1 MLKRRENIK
10 PAAIAAAIGTAAVA
24 GFLLLP
30 AHRTVLLA
38 ARFFLAGA
46 GGLSAA
52 AAAGLLLS
60 RASPRRLLGR
70 FFFPLLAALTA
81 LSALPFARLAAVN
94 LGSPVFIIDH
104 WEKTLYFQA
113 LEFSET
119 GRAPYRSPEELP
131 LISDNYPPLFPA
143 VSAALFRFFR
153 PAPLIPKLL
162 ALAGFLGTLLLLART
177 LKKHC
182 ARDGLWLG
190 IFVFLTVSAAFSWL
204 WARTDPLVSLL
215 TLAFLAIAENPRKR
229 GAPAAA
235 GLLWLAAVYTKQ
247 TAALW
252 LPFLAGAVYFREKS
266 LKKTAVFAVLAVAAA
281 AAVFLLIELQTEGW
295 FSFWIVRVP
304 GRHPYHRLG
313 RLAGLTAFRLLT
325 RLGVVPIAL
334 ALAAALSSRRNRRD
348 GGRNVFREDRA
359 LTYWGAASLY
369 GVVVSLLTSLKT
381 GTAYNQY
388 QEVFAPVAVAAA
400 VLFSILAGER
410 AGGRRTPGPSR
421 PFSAG
426 GYCLLLAALLFSA
439 GHSYFQDRANYL
451 AVRFKT
457 AVYPP
462 GELRELKKEI
472 RERGWNRVYF
482 PMSLAPDR
490 SRVLVGIQEYF
501 TGTTDWRIYADE
513 GALMD
518 LRGAG
523 FDFPEGFTGSL
534 RRGEIEQIVVRTSH
548 RVFELANP
556 YARGPADPRDPD
568 LFPPEV
574 RETFAAFFTQT
585 SLETPGFDAY
595 VYVGFPSG
603 DYE

>member
-1 MLKRRENIK
+1 MLKRSENIK
-10 PAAIAAAIGTAAVA
+10 PVVAAAAIG
-24 GFLLLP
+24 
-30 AHRTVLLA
+30 
-38 ARFFLAGA
+38 
-46 GGLSAA
+46 AA
-52 AAAGLLLS
+52 AAAGFFLLPSHRTVFLAARVFSLGAAGLSVVAAAGLILS

-70 FFFPLLAALTA
+70 IFFPLLATLTA
-81 LSALPFARLAAVN
+81 AAAIPYARLAVLSA
-94 LGSPVFIIDH
+94 GSPLFVIDH

-113 LEFSET
+113 LEFAET

-143 VSAALFRFFR
+143 VSAALFRVFR

-162 ALAGFLGTLLLLART
+162 ALACLLGTLLLLART

-182 ARDGLWLG
+182 GRDAFWLG
-190 IFVFLTVSAAFSWL
+190 IFVFLTVSVAFSWL

-235 GLLWLAAVYTKQ
+235 GLLWLAAVFTKQ
-247 TAALW
+247 PAALW

-266 LKKTAVFAVLAVAAA
+266 IKKTAVFAGLAVAAA
-281 AAVFLLIELQTEGW
+281 GAVFLLIELQTEGW
-295 FSFWIVRVP
+295 FSFWIIRVP

-313 RLAGLTAFRLLT
+313 RWAGLTAFRLLI

-334 ALAAALSSRRNRRD
+334 VLTAALSSRRNGRD

-359 LTYWGAASLY
+359 LAYWGAASLY
-369 GVVVSLLTSLKT
+369 GVVLSLLTSLKT
-381 GTAYNQY
+381 GAAYNQY
-388 QEVFAPVAVAAA
+388 QEVFAPLAVTAA

-410 AGGRRTPGPSR
+410 AGGRRRPAETR

-439 GHSYFQDRANYL
+439 GHSYLQDHANYL

-462 GELRELKKEI
+462 EELRELKNEI
-472 RERGWNRVYF
+472 RKRGWNRVYF
-482 PMSLAPDR
+482 PMSLTPDR
-490 SRVLVGIQEYF
+490 SRVLAGIQEYF
-501 TGTTDWRIYADE
+501 TGTTDWRVYADE

-523 FDFPEGFTGSL
+523 FAFPEGFAGSL

-556 YARGPADPRDPD
+556 YARIPAAPGDPD
-568 LFPPEV
+568 LFPPAV
-574 RETFAAFFTQT
+574 REAFATYFTQI

-595 VYVGFPSG
+595 VHVEFPAE